1 MNRSNLISQH
11 AILGLTAFVVL
22 SPLFPLFYQALL
34 DGPIYA
40 PGSAPTLD
48 NFISLLGDPEFHR
61 ASLNSV
67 VFAAICTVV
76 ASLIGV
82 SAAILIMRT
91 DLPFR
96 RLFGGLF
103 LVPLFTSH
111 LVLAIGFYSIYGPT
125 GYMTLWAKA
134 GLGFAP
140 WNFYTL
146 SGMAVVGGLAQAPLA
161 YLFCIAASRTADP
174 SLEDAALTAGA
185 SPWRV
190 LVTITLP
197 LLSPAILYGLS
208 INFVFGIEMLS
219 IPLIFGTSNR
229 IELFST
235 FIYKSIMSSTIPDHG
250 VVGVAAFLLLIV
262 VVLLLWGQRLME
274 RHMER
279 FVTVSGKSTRP
290 KPFRL
295 KQLKWPLMILMLAYV
310 AVAVVLP
317 IGGLI
322 LRSFAE
328 IFTPL
333 LPLHEVLT
341 LANYKTAF
349 NDPIVRRSIG
359 NTVYVATLTAGIGTL
374 LVFLICVVSY
384 RSNYRGANLLATIAQ
399 VPRAVPGVFAGVAV
413 LYLVLFVP
421 PLGWIRNTPYIL
433 VFAYMTRFIP
443 IGAGAIQPA
452 LQQIGTELDKSAR
465 VTGASWWRA
474 NFTILLPILKPA
486 LFACFTLIFI
496 HALKGSEVIGSTL
509 LQAWEEG
516 QQGLTAALSTILILL
531 TAVILAVSR
540 WLFGVKLY
548 DQSDRS

>member
-1 MNRSNLISQH
+1 
-11 AILGLTAFVVL
+11 
-22 SPLFPLFYQALL
+22 
-34 DGPIYA
+34 
-40 PGSAPTLD
+40 
-48 NFISLLGDPEFHR
+48 
-61 ASLNSV
+61 
-67 VFAAICTVV
+67 
-76 ASLIGV
+76 
-82 SAAILIMRT
+82 
-91 DLPFR
+91 
-96 RLFGGLF
+96 
-103 LVPLFTSH
+103 
-111 LVLAIGFYSIYGPT
+111 
-125 GYMTLWAKA
+125 
-134 GLGFAP
+134 
-140 WNFYTL
+140 
-146 SGMAVVGGLAQAPLA
+146 
-161 YLFCIAASRTADP
+161 
-174 SLEDAALTAGA
+174 
-185 SPWRV
+185 
-190 LVTITLP
+190 
-197 LLSPAILYGLS
+197 
-208 INFVFGIEMLS
+208 
-219 IPLIFGTSNR
+219 
-229 IELFST
+229 
-235 FIYKSIMSSTIPDHG
+235 
-250 VVGVAAFLLLIV
+250 
-262 VVLLLWGQRLME
+262 
-274 RHMER
+274 
-279 FVTVSGKSTRP
+279 
-290 KPFRL
+290 
-295 KQLKWPLMILMLAYV
+295 MILMLAYV

-496 HALKGSEVIGSTL
+496 HALKEYVTAVFLISPGSEVIGSTL